1 MNCRRARKMI
11 PLYAGGELSGAKVRR
26 LERHLA
32 SCSDCRRML
41 AEFRAALAEL
51 RTAAR
56 RDELGWPEA
65 EWKSLMTRITTQP
78 PPRRLSP
85 LEMIPKRAWAYGTA
99 AILLLALSVILLR
112 TRFFPPAPVP
122 SAEILAST
130 KVNPGRSLE
139 FADSQFPPLPK
150 DFPFRIREERAK
162 AVESETLLADSAQAK
177 ESQDIVSMT
186 LVSQE
191 TGLKVH
197 WTFNRNFELKEEAK
211 R

>member
-1 MNCRRARKMI
+1 
-11 PLYAGGELSGAKVRR
+11 
-26 LERHLA
+26 
-32 SCSDCRRML
+32 
-41 AEFRAALAEL
+41 
-51 RTAAR
+51 
-56 RDELGWPEA
+56 
-65 EWKSLMTRITTQP
+65 MTRITTQP

-85 LEMIPKRAWAYGTA
+85 LEIIPRRAWAYGTA
-99 AILLLALSVILLR
+99 AVLFLAFSGVLLR
-112 TRFFPPAPVP
+112 TRLFPPAPLP
-122 SAEILAST
+122 STEILAST

-139 FADSQFPPLPK
+139 FADSQLSPLPK
-150 DFPFRIREERAK
+150 DFPFRIRKERAK
-162 AVESETLLADSAQAK
+162 AVESETLIADSAQAK